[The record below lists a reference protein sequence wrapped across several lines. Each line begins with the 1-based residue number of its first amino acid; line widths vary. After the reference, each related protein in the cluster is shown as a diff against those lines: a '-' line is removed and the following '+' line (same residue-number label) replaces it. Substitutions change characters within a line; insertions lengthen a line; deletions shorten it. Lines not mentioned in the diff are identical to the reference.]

1 MSNRF
6 RWRDGLFRFGFLV
19 PAFAF
24 FAFAMIIPFFMGI
37 HVAFTDWNGIIP
49 EYRFVGLDNFAKIFT
64 NDDILIPMRNTLYYM
79 VLSVVFSN
87 SLALLLAMAVNRS
100 FAGKHVTK
108 VIFFLPTVLSAV
120 LVSFIWGFIYREVF
134 HTLFGI
140 NSLLGSPDTVMPAI
154 VGIDIWN
161 SVGISMIIYLS
172 ALTGV
177 PRDLYEAAEADGA
190 TVWQK
195 FANVTVPMIMPAIT
209 VNVTLAITYGLRV
222 FTTPIIATNGGP
234 VRASETIAIYIYR
247 HLFDFKK
254 AGYGQAISMVFL
266 IALVVIGWTVSR
278 MLRSK
283 EVEM

>member
-6 RWRDGLFRFGFLV
+6 RDGMVRFSFLI

-24 FAFAMIIPFFMGI
+24 FSFAMIIPFFMGI
-37 HVAFTDWNGIIP
+37 HVSFTDWNGISP
-49 EYRFVGLDNFAKIFT
+49 SYHFVGLENFKKIFT
-64 NDDILIPMRNTLYYM
+64 NDAILKPLKNTIYYM
-79 VLSVVFSN
+79 VMSVVFSN
-87 SLALLLAMAVNRS
+87 ALALLLAMAVNRS
-100 FAGKHVTK
+100 FVGRNLSRM
-108 VIFFLPTVLSAV
+108 IFFLPTVLSAV

-134 HTLFGI
+134 RLLFGI

-161 SVGISMIIYLS
+161 SVGISMIIFLS

-177 PRDLYEAAEADGA
+177 PKDLYEAAEVDGA
-190 TVWQK
+190 KAWQK
-195 FANVTVPMIMPAIT
+195 FKSVTVPMIMPAIT

-222 FTTPIIATNGGP
+222 FTTPLIATNGGP

-247 HLFDFKK
+247 NLFDFKK
-254 AGYGQAISMVFL
+254 AGYGQAVSMIFL
-266 IALVVIGWTVSR
+266 ILLVLIGWFVSR